1 MKKIFILLLLFV
13 VTISCNSGDD
23 YIGNWYNKYDNKCII
38 TKAGNKG
45 YMINDERHG
54 FFLIFDDGYFYLSE
68 EDRKNNKP
76 ALIVKD
82 KNHMLDGKGNLFTKK

>member
-1 MKKIFILLLLFV
+1 
-13 VTISCNSGDD
+13 
-23 YIGNWYNKYDNKCII
+23 
-38 TKAGNKG
+38 
-45 YMINDERHG
+45 MINDERHG